1 VSSTETTSATGAL
14 PAAWYRDPSGRHE
27 RRWWD
32 GDHWTDR
39 VADGDQEASDPPVR
53 SQPAVPELTAGA
65 ASGAIEAHSSAA
77 APAETETQADPEP
90 PDPLGHTGA
99 GRRPPAERASTGAAQ
114 REAHGRGVLAL
125 GIVGILAATASLL
138 WGMQNHRTASEW
150 RDRGEA
156 LQEELATRASNTDAL
171 EEALSQSASRGAQ
184 ARDGQQSFAELRDA
198 AVTTVDQVRACALDL
213 NHVMIAL
220 QLGDDPSIPI
230 EQANRSCEE
239 ASLNGETLIRVLDE
253 VAGS

>member
-1 VSSTETTSATGAL
+1 MSSTETTSATGAL
-14 PAAWYRDPSGRHE
+14 PAAWYPDPSGRHE

-39 VADGDQEASDPPVR
+39 VADGDQEAADPPLR
-53 SQPAVPELTAGA
+53 AQPVVPELTAGVA
-65 ASGAIEAHSSAA
+65 PGAIEAHSAVVA
-77 APAETETQADPEP
+77 
-90 PDPLGHTGA
+90 
-99 GRRPPAERASTGAAQ
+99 PAERASTGAAQ

-125 GIVGILAATASLL
+125 GIVGILAATASFL
-138 WGMQNHRTASEW
+138 WGMQNHGTASEW
-150 RDRGEA
+150 RDRGEV

-171 EEALSQSASRGAQ
+171 EEALSQSASRSAQ
-184 ARDGQQSFAELRDA
+184 AQDGQQSFAQLHDA
-198 AVTTVDQVRACALDL
+198 AVATVDQVRACALDL

>member
-1 VSSTETTSATGAL
+1 MSSTETTSATGAL

-32 GDHWTDR
+32 GAHWTDR
-39 VADGDQEASDPPVR
+39 VADGDREGVDPPLR
-53 SQPAVPELTAGA
+53 AQPVVPELTAGVA
-65 ASGAIEAHSSAA
+65 PGAIDAHSAVV
-77 APAETETQADPEP
+77 APAETETQ
-90 PDPLGHTGA
+90 T

-114 REAHGRGVLAL
+114 REAHGRGILAL
-125 GIVGILAATASLL
+125 GIVGILAATASFL
-138 WGMQNHRTASEW
+138 WGVQNHRTASEW
-150 RDRGEA
+150 RDRGEV
-156 LQEELATRASNTDAL
+156 LQAELATRASNTDAL
-171 EEALSQSASRGAQ
+171 EEALSESASRGAR

>member
-1 VSSTETTSATGAL
+1 MGRRALDRPGGRRRPRGLGSAGPVPAGGARTDDGRR
-14 PAAWYRDPSGRHE
+14 PGRH
-27 RRWWD
+27 R
-32 GDHWTDR
+32 GPQL
-39 VADGDQEASDPPVR
+39 G
-53 SQPAVPELTAGA
+53 G
-65 ASGAIEAHSSAA
+65 
-77 APAETETQADPEP
+77 APAESETQAHPEP
-90 PDPLGHTGA
+90 PVPLGHTGV

-125 GIVGILAATASLL
+125 GIVGILAATASFL
-138 WGMQNHRTASEW
+138 WGLQNHRTASEW

-156 LQEELATRASNTDAL
+156 LQEELVTRASNTDAL

>member
-1 VSSTETTSATGAL
+1 MSSTETTSATGAL

-39 VADGDQEASDPPVR
+39 VADGDLEAADPPVR
-53 SQPAVPELTAGA
+53 AQPAVPELTAGVA
-65 ASGAIEAHSSAA
+65 PGAIEAHSAA
-77 APAETETQADPEP
+77 VAPPETETQPR
-90 PDPLGHTGA
+90 A

-125 GIVGILAATASLL
+125 GIVGILAATASFL

-150 RDRGEA
+150 RDRGEV